1 MTGVQPPAQITVYTL
16 PGCVHCARARALL
29 RRRKL
34 PFDEIDGRGARDFRR
49 QLATLTGGSTV
60 PQIVID
66 GEPIGGAD
74 RLAALDRAG
83 VLAAI
88 AAGEPFPIVH
98 EIRRISPA
106 SLVRW
111 AVARLR
117 GRADVSPVKHVRV
130 RIDRAGRVVGTDDIP
145 HAL

>member
-74 RLAALDRAG
+74 RLASLDLLG
-83 VLAAI
+83 VLGAI
-88 AAGEPFPIVH
+88 ATGEQF
-98 EIRRISPA
+98 RSLASSGGSP
-106 SLVRW
+106 
-111 AVARLR
+111 
-117 GRADVSPVKHVRV
+117 RV
-130 RIDRAGRVVGTDDIP
+130 RLLDGLRSGYVDAVRFRRSVAFGCGSTEPAG
-145 HAL
+145 